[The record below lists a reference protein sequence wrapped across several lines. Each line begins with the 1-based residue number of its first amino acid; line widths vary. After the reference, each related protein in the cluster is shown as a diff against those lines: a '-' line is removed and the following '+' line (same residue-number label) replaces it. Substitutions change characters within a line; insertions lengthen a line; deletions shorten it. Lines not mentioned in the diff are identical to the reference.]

1 MNGINNL
8 LHTLKEL
15 IENTI
20 SSKSFSKVITAKL
33 ISLEPLVFSYLN
45 GKIKMK
51 GNNLITPA
59 HRVFTNEDINKNFC
73 FLENEGG
80 QEYFYL
86 YKMAEKGKNGTLYEY
101 EVETKQAAKPN
112 HIRKKERLLL

>member
-1 MNGINNL
+1 MDGINSL

-20 SSKSFSKVITAKL
+20 SSKTFSKVITAKL
-33 ISLEPLVFSYLN
+33 ISLEPLIFSCLN

-51 GNNLITPA
+51 GNNLVTPA
-59 HRVFTNEDINKNFC
+59 HRIFTNEDLNKNFC

-86 YKMAEKGKNGTLYEY
+86 YEMTERGKNGTLFEY
-101 EVETKQAAKPN
+101 EVETKETAKPN